1 MTERTPGLSTLAVHS
16 GNDIDHGMLT
26 HAKSLPIYQS
36 SVFVYDSL
44 AQLDEIAGHPDNY
57 IYTRFGNPNP
67 AALERL
73 IGDLEGG
80 EAALF
85 SATGMA
91 AISAALLGNLSAGDH
106 LVASRELY
114 GTTQTL
120 IEDDLARFGI
130 RATLVD
136 IRDLAAVQAAI
147 QPTTR
152 LIYTETAS
160 NPLVRL
166 SDIPALAG
174 LARAHGLKL
183 LVDNS
188 FLSPVLYRP
197 LAEGA
202 DLVLHSTTKYISG
215 HSDAMGG
222 ILVGDPEWVARA
234 RRYQITSG
242 GSASPFESW
251 LTFRGAKTL
260 ALRMRAHSTNA
271 QALAEA
277 IERHPKVARVYYPGL
292 ASHPDHALARRMFRH
307 GCSGMLSF
315 TLDGGLA
322 EADRL
327 IRGLRRAVF
336 APSLAGVATSVSH
349 PAKTSHRAQSAQA
362 LAALDIHDG
371 TVRVS
376 VGIEDVEDIVE
387 DFQQA
392 LDQL

>member
-1 MTERTPGLSTLAVHS
+1 
-16 GNDIDHGMLT
+16 
-26 HAKSLPIYQS
+26 
-36 SVFVYDSL
+36 
-44 AQLDEIAGHPDNY
+44 
-57 IYTRFGNPNP
+57 
-67 AALERL
+67 
-73 IGDLEGG
+73 
-80 EAALF
+80 
-85 SATGMA
+85 
-91 AISAALLGNLSAGDH
+91 
-106 LVASRELY
+106 
-114 GTTQTL
+114 
-120 IEDDLARFGI
+120 
-130 RATLVD
+130 
-136 IRDLAAVQAAI
+136 
-147 QPTTR
+147 
-152 LIYTETAS
+152 
-160 NPLVRL
+160 
-166 SDIPALAG
+166 
-174 LARAHGLKL
+174 
-183 LVDNS
+183 
-188 FLSPVLYRP
+188 
-197 LAEGA
+197 
-202 DLVLHSTTKYISG
+202 
-215 HSDAMGG
+215 
-222 ILVGDPEWVARA
+222 
-234 RRYQITSG
+234 
-242 GSASPFESW
+242 
-251 LTFRGAKTL
+251 
-260 ALRMRAHSTNA
+260 MRAHSANA